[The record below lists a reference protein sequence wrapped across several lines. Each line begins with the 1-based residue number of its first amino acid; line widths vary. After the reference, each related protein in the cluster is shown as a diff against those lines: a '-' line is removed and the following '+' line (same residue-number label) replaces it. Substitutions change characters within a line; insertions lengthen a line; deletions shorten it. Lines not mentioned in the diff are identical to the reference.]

1 MERTENP
8 ALRQFVD
15 ELLIKKGITR
25 AELESLYDLTPDYT
39 AEKED
44 IDLTKKKNQENNQE
58 R

>member
-39 AEKED
+39 AESLIKAEEN
-44 IDLTKKKNQENNQE
+44 LKNQENNQE